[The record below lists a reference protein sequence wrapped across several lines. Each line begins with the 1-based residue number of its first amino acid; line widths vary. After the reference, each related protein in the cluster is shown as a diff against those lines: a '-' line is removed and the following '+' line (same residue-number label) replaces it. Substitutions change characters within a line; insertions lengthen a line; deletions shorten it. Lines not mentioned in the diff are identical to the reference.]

1 MNMDEHVLIYGWST
15 YFYIWKTSASKNG
28 ILLINCNIK
37 NSTKRDHKAQESI
50 QSLILGNEELKYNL
64 DKWKRNIGVPH
75 NHEANAIVM
84 KEVLDQSTWEM
95 YNFIFKCV

>member
-1 MNMDEHVLIYGWST
+1 
-15 YFYIWKTSASKNG
+15 
-28 ILLINCNIK
+28 
-37 NSTKRDHKAQESI
+37 
-50 QSLILGNEELKYNL
+50 LILGNEELKYNL